1 MFFDNKVFFRRL
13 TFMNMRITTLL
24 FSLGLFTASVQAGV
38 IVGGTRIVYNGSARE
53 VSLSVKNAD
62 KSPYLIQAWADDNGA
77 DGKVKSAN
85 KPPFVA
91 TPPLFRLDE
100 GTENLIRI
108 IRTGGDFP
116 QDRESV
122 YWMNIKSIPSVARN
136 NDKNVLQISVKT
148 RIKLFYRPDGIQ
160 SPTEDDFNKVSFKR
174 SQGKVEV
181 INPTPYYISFYT
193 LKVGGVLLDTTNVMV
208 PPKASATYNYAGG
221 KSSSDKVAWQ
231 FINDYGGN
239 SKVIWSQL
247 R

>member
-1 MFFDNKVFFRRL
+1 
-13 TFMNMRITTLL
+13 
-24 FSLGLFTASVQAGV
+24 
-38 IVGGTRIVYNGSARE
+38 
-53 VSLSVKNAD
+53 
-62 KSPYLIQAWADDNGA
+62 
-77 DGKVKSAN
+77 
-85 KPPFVA
+85 
-91 TPPLFRLDE
+91 
-100 GTENLIRI
+100 
-108 IRTGGDFP
+108 
-116 QDRESV
+116 
-122 YWMNIKSIPSVARN
+122 MNIKSIPSVARN